1 MSGDQNDK
9 ATCSNSSPPHQ
20 QEENFVQD
28 NTTTSG
34 TDGNTTTSATEAGNT
49 TTNATEAG
57 NATTDGTRGKK
68 RKQIRERRLN
78 ELSTKREDVYEVS
91 LANGEPINPEE
102 VAANYGGQC
111 GCILRTTVSIKD
123 KEIRKNVDICTYL
136 LKNLHKRYTFPK
148 DYNNLEL
155 KTNLVNRKALGKFSR
170 DLSSWKSRVRRLVD
184 EKKSYTEVH
193 KKYPTITEADWET
206 FKRDC
211 KTEEVVER
219 RKWGEKMRNR
229 NIGIHGLGS
238 RGYER
243 KRKMWAKEDA
253 NPLLANKHK
262 PWAEFEE
269 GLQRDFIRARC
280 HFNRNTMEYETDDKT
295 KKLIVEL
302 VIYLS

>member
-1 MSGDQNDK
+1 LR
-9 ATCSNSSPPHQ
+9 
-20 QEENFVQD
+20 D
-28 NTTTSG
+28 NPEAGNATTSG

-49 TTNATEAG
+49 ATEAG
-57 NATTDGTRGKK
+57 NTATEAGNTATEGGNSTTDGFNKGKK
-68 RKQIRERRLN
+68 RKQIRQRRLN
-78 ELSTKREDVYEVS
+78 ELSNITEDVYEVS
-91 LANGEPINPEE
+91 LANGEPTNPDE

-111 GCILRTTVSIKD
+111 GCILRTTVSIND
-123 KEIRKNVDICTYL
+123 KEIRKNVDICTRL
-136 LKNLHKRYTFPK
+136 LEKLHKRYNFPE
-148 DYNNLEL
+148 DYNNLHL

-184 EKKSYTEVH
+184 ENKSYTEVH

-206 FKRDC
+206 FKRDLGR
-211 KTEEVVER
+211 EEDKEQ
-219 RKWGEKMRNR
+219 RKWGKKMQGL
-229 NIGIHGLGS
+229 NIGTHRLGS

-243 KRKMWAKEDA
+243 KRKMWDKEDA

-262 PWAEFEE
+262 PWEEFEE